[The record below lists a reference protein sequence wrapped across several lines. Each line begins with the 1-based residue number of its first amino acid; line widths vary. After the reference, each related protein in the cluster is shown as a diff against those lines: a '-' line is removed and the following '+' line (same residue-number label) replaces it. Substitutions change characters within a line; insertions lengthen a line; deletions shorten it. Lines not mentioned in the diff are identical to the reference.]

1 MTVQQ
6 LLHSLTSRE
15 IGEWY
20 AFFRLE
26 TEDRKRAELDAKAR
40 SGLSSARSRRRR

>member
-1 MTVQQ
+1 
-6 LLHSLTSRE
+6 LRSLDSRE

-40 SGLSSARSRRRR
+40 AGMSHIRSRRR